1 MLAVAVDLASPFIWA
16 GAVAVVAGIVWL
28 LTTATKA
35 GIGDV
40 VEGKLDPLHKTLEKQ
55 VEMIEGI
62 EKGLDDQQRR
72 MDREHSRIWDA
83 IDDLRRRAHP

>member
-16 GAVAVVAGIVWL
+16 GAVAVVGGIVWL

-72 MDREHSRIWDA
+72 MDREHGRIWDA